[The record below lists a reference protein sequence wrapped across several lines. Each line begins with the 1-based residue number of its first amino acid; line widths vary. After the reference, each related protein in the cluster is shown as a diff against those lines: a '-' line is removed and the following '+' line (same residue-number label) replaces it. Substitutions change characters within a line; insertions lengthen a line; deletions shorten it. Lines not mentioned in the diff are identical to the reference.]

1 MRLSSTLCCNAPT
14 SSGNACSCLM
24 KAANMFCVPAAK
36 EDPDQA
42 LLRNVLGSR
51 CISALG
57 PSQKPAD
64 PDELDTESAKLRPA
78 AWFRITVYGLRF
90 FMAFLRLFYAFP
102 TLFYGPFCVGFSR
115 IYGPLG
121 WVFMAFWGG
130 RLFYGPLGWVFMVF
144 WGCLGT
150 VRIITLLRRG
160 HFTVCFGHLRTS
172 RLRGLGF

>member
-102 TLFYGPFCVGFSR
+102 TLFYGPFCVVF
-115 IYGPLG
+115 LG
-121 WVFMAFWGG
+121 
-130 RLFYGPLGWVFMVF
+130 FMVLWAAF
-144 WGCLGT
+144 LWP
-150 VRIITLLRRG
+150 
-160 HFTVCFGHLRTS
+160 FGVVGYFMVLWA
-172 RLRGLGF
+172 GFLWSFGGVLVQYG